1 MSVLFGMK
9 EDIMRYLVLKILQDK
24 NFKHANGRRMLDAW
38 MKAKDLF
45 ENMSQ
50 KEINNL
56 EEKLSKNNYKN
67 L

>member
-1 MSVLFGMK
+1 M
-9 EDIMRYLVLKILQDK
+9 EENIMHYLVLKILQDE
-24 NFKHANGRRMLDAW
+24 NFEHANGRRMLDAW

-50 KEINNL
+50 EEINNL
-56 EEKLSKNNYKN
+56 EKKLSKSNYKN

>member
-1 MSVLFGMK
+1 MSVLFSMK
-9 EDIMRYLVLKILQDK
+9 ESIMHYLVLKVLRDE
-24 NFKHANGRRMLDAW
+24 NFEHANGRRMLDAW

-50 KEINNL
+50 EERDEI
-56 EEKLSKNNYKN
+56 EKKVTRKL

>member
-1 MSVLFGMK
+1 MH
-9 EDIMRYLVLKILQDK
+9 YLVLKVLEDE
-24 NFKHANGRRMLDAW
+24 NFEHANGRRMLDAW

-50 KEINNL
+50 EERDEI
-56 EEKLSKNNYKN
+56 EKKVKRKL

>member
-1 MSVLFGMK
+1 MK
-9 EDIMRYLVLKILQDK
+9 EDIMHYLVLKVLQDE
-24 NFKHANGRRMLDAW
+24 NFKYSNGRKMLDAW
-38 MKAKDLF
+38 VKAKDIF

-50 KEINNL
+50 KQINNL

>member
-1 MSVLFGMK
+1 MSVLFSMK
-9 EDIMRYLVLKILQDK
+9 ESIMHYLVLKILEDK
-24 NFKHANGRRMLDAW
+24 NFEHANGRRMLDAW

-50 KEINNL
+50 
-56 EEKLSKNNYKN
+56 EERNEMEKKITRKL

>member
-1 MSVLFGMK
+1 MSVLFSMK
-9 EDIMRYLVLKILQDK
+9 ESIMRYLVLKILEDK
-24 NFKHANGRRMLDAW
+24 NFEHANGRRMLDAW

-50 KEINNL
+50 EERNEI
-56 EEKLSKNNYKN
+56 EKKITRKL

>member
-1 MSVLFGMK
+1 MK
-9 EDIMRYLVLKILQDK
+9 ESIMRYLVLKILEDK
-24 NFKHANGRRMLDAW
+24 NFEHANGRRMLDAW

-50 KEINNL
+50 EERNEI
-56 EEKLSKNNYKN
+56 EKKITRKL

>member
-1 MSVLFGMK
+1 MK
-9 EDIMRYLVLKILQDK
+9 QSIMHYLVLEILQDK
-24 NFKHANGRRMLDAW
+24 DFKYDNGRKMLDAW

-50 KEINNL
+50 KEI
-56 EEKLSKNNYKN
+56 EEIENKIKKND